1 MKKLLLSAAAAV
13 MAMSASAIDTEK
25 VWNFGEMF
33 SETGDLTENVTID
46 GLTFYSHYVDG
57 AEKQSV
63 WSVATGSGAST
74 DGLTFSKT
82 LKSGG
87 QSSWN
92 GQPTETDPGLPASE
106 WTPNTRMMSFAV
118 DGPCDILLYYVSA
131 NSSATDRYTSL
142 YAGSAENELG
152 LTYASS
158 PSSAIFPWHYRY
170 TGEATTIYVY
180 VNGVNF
186 YGIKLAP
193 ATEQPE
199 QVEVYPNIEL
209 ADGSDN
215 PDGLSPDEMGKIN
228 MSPAMPAGGYEV
240 GTEVTFTFS
249 GANNFALAGWE
260 VNGEIYD
267 PKPLTIT
274 ITPETVDIYA
284 KAKYVDPFN
293 AVPGW
298 LDGNTVKS
306 GSIRNWSVSAGDA
319 GRGLCCI
326 PVSAGI
332 KTPAKEDF
340 TANPWP
346 AADENKGV
354 DFPALSGAKGTQSWD
369 FQMRVT
375 KAGDYNVIAACA
387 NKQGTEGAIHVTV
400 YKGEEQG
407 ADDAIVAEADGVLP
421 ITFQDWNFYE
431 VKMNLDAP
439 LEEGVHYI
447 QIKATSGDSGRAPQ
461 MLYAVLGL
469 GDNYGGWYDTDERN
483 PANKGGDDAVDSI
496 VVDNEN
502 APVRYYNLQGI
513 EVNADTKGLIILS
526 NGTKI
531 LNK

>member
-13 MAMSASAIDTEK
+13 MAMSASAIDAEK

-33 SETGDLTENVTID
+33 TEVGDLTENVTID

-57 AEKQSV
+57 VEKQSV
-63 WSVATGSGAST
+63 WSVANGTGAST
-74 DGLTFSKT
+74 DGLSFTKT

-87 QSSWN
+87 QSSWI
-92 GQPTETDPGLPASE
+92 GQPTETDPGLPESE
-106 WTPNTRMMSFAV
+106 WTPNTRMMSFEV

-131 NSSATDRYTSL
+131 NNSATDRYTSL

-152 LTYASS
+152 STFASS

-186 YGIKLAP
+186 YGIKLTP
-193 ATEQPE
+193 PTEQPE
-199 QVEVYPNIEL
+199 TVEVYTNIEL
-209 ADGSDN
+209 AAESEN
-215 PDGLSPDEMGKIN
+215 PDGIANEEMGKITP
-228 MSPAMPAGGYEV
+228 SPAMPTGGYEV

-249 GANNFALAGWE
+249 GANNFALDSWE
-260 VNGEIYD
+260 VNGETFEA
-267 PKPLTIT
+267 KPLKIT
-274 ITPETVDIYA
+274 ITPETTDIYA
-284 KAKYVDPFN
+284 IVKYVDPYN

-298 LDGNTVKS
+298 LSGYTVKS
-306 GSIRNWSVSAGDA
+306 GSIRNWSQGSDA

-332 KTPAKEDF
+332 ATPAKADF
-340 TANPWP
+340 TNYPWP
-346 AADENKGV
+346 AADENKAV
-354 DFPALSGAKGTQSWD
+354 DFPALSGAKGSQSWD

-375 KAGDYNVIAACA
+375 QAGEYNVIAACA
-387 NKQGTEGAIHVTV
+387 NKQGTEGSIHVTV

-407 ADDAIVAEADGVLP
+407 ADDAIVAEADGILP

-431 VKMNLDAP
+431 VKMTLDAP
-439 LEEGVHYI
+439 LEEGIHFI
-447 QIKATSGDSGRAPQ
+447 QIKATSGDAGRAPQ
-461 MLYAVLGL
+461 MLYAVMGL

-483 PANKGGDDAVDSI
+483 PANKGGDGAVDSI
-496 VVDNEN
+496 VVDEEN

-526 NGTKI
+526 NGTKK

>member
-13 MAMSASAIDTEK
+13 MAMSASAIDAEK
-25 VWNFGEMF
+25 VWNFGDMF
-33 SETGDLTENVTID
+33 SEVGDLTENKTID

-63 WSVATGSGAST
+63 WSVAAGNGTST
-74 DGLTFSKT
+74 DGLSFTKT

-87 QSSWN
+87 QSSWV
-92 GQPTETDPGLPASE
+92 GQPTETDPGLPKSE
-106 WTPNTRMMSFAV
+106 WTPDTRMMSFEV

-131 NSSATDRYTSL
+131 NNSATDRYTSL

-152 LTYASS
+152 LVYASS
-158 PSSAIFPWHYRY
+158 PSGAIFPWHYRY

-186 YGIKLAP
+186 YGIKLTP

-199 QVEVYPNIEL
+199 LVEVYTNIEL
-209 ADGSDN
+209 ADGSEN
-215 PDGLSPDEMGKIN
+215 PNGVAPEEMGKITQ
-228 MSPAMPAGGYEV
+228 SPAMPTGGYEV

-249 GANNFALAGWE
+249 GANNFALDSWE
-260 VNGEIYD
+260 VNGETFEA
-267 PKPLTIT
+267 KPLTIT
-274 ITPETVDIYA
+274 ITSETTDIYA
-284 KAKYVDPFN
+284 KAKYVDPYN

-298 LDGNTVKS
+298 LSGYTVKS
-306 GSIRNWSVSAGDA
+306 GSVRNWSTGATDA
-319 GRGLCCI
+319 TRQIKCL

-332 KTPAKEDF
+332 TTPAKADF
-340 TANPWP
+340 DNYPWP
-346 AADENKGV
+346 AEGV
-354 DFPALSGAKGTQSWD
+354 TGEDFPALSGAKGSQSWD

-375 KAGDYNVIAACA
+375 QAGKYNVIAACA
-387 NKQGTEGAIHVTV
+387 NKQGTEGAIDVIV

-407 ADDAIVAEADGVLP
+407 ADDAIVAEAHGILP
-421 ITFQDWNFYE
+421 ITFQDWNFFE
-431 VKMNLDAP
+431 VKMELDEA

-461 MLYAVLGL
+461 MLYAVMGL
-469 GDNYGGWYDTDERN
+469 GDNYGGWYDTDLRN
-483 PANKGGDDAVDSI
+483 PANRYGAVDSI
-496 VVDNEN
+496 VVDEEN

-513 EVNADTKGLIILS
+513 EVSADTKGLIILS
-526 NGTKI
+526 NGTKK